1 MLASILLQPYINMF
15 NRLLIFLLFQLALLN
30 FVQSQSNLDS
40 MAIPNSDS
48 VVVED
53 TVIKY
58 VDPLVLAYFND
69 SVNRKVNSHAIW
81 KFDNSQQFLRQWI
94 QNIYKQHPYYNFKKP
109 NAKKSSDLKI
119 FHGKEI
125 LFYVLTGLIL
135 LFAIFKLVFAKYL
148 KDLFRLFFR
157 TTLKYNQISE
167 LLLQNPLPSLLMNLF
182 FVLSASFYITVI
194 LFYLKLS
201 PLENFW
207 QLLLYAT
214 AIVSIVYLG
223 KYIILKFSGWLFNF
237 STATDSY
244 IFIIFI
250 VNKVIAIYVLPFII
264 IISFSD
270 GQVQQVAFT
279 LSWIGIFGLLVYRFI
294 LSYGSMRN
302 LVKVNPFHFLLYLS
316 AFEIAPL
323 LILYKLVLIYI

>member
-1 MLASILLQPYINMF
+1 MF
-15 NRLLIFLLFQLALLN
+15 KRLLIFFLYHLALLN

-40 MAIPNSDS
+40 TIISNADS

-53 TVIKY
+53 SVIKII
-58 VDPLVLAYFND
+58 DPFVLAYFND
-69 SVNRKVNSHAIW
+69 SINRKVNRNKAW
-81 KFDNSQQFLRQWI
+81 NFDNDQRFLRQWF
-94 QNIYKQHPYYNFKKP
+94 QHVYKQHPYYNFKKP
-109 NAKKSSDLKI
+109 IAKRSADLKV

-135 LFAIFKLVFAKYL
+135 FFAIFKQVFAKYM

-194 LFYLKLS
+194 LFYLKQS
-201 PLENFW
+201 PVDNFW

-214 AIVSIVYLG
+214 MLVSFIYIG
-223 KYIILKFSGWLFNF
+223 KYILLKISGWLFNF

-244 IFIIFI
+244 IFIVFI
-250 VNKVIAIYVLPFII
+250 VNKVISIYLLPFIV
-264 IISFSD
+264 IISFSV
-270 GQVQQVAFT
+270 GQVQQFAFT
-279 LSWIGIFGLLVYRFI
+279 LSWIGLFGLLGYRFI

-302 LVKVNPFHFLLYLS
+302 IVKINPFHFFLYLS

-323 LILYKLVLIYI
+323 LMLYKLVLIYL